1 MLIDP
6 VVTGSAGKLLVVLL
20 SYALALGLSG
30 RVVRYV
36 VLPIGSRAPLPPP
49 GLRFDP
55 STVIGKCE
63 NAITVTFVLAGEVAG
78 IAIIFA
84 AKSLVRSPQI
94 RQNAAFYLGG
104 TLVNL
109 VWSLAMAVP
118 ARILVAGVA
127 G

>member
-1 MLIDP
+1 MIVEP
-6 VVTGSAGKLLVVLL
+6 IVTGGAAQLLV
-20 SYALALGLSG
+20 ALGSYLLVLGCSG
-30 RVVRYV
+30 RVVRYI
-36 VLPIGSRAPLPPP
+36 VLPVGVKPPAAPA

-63 NAITVTFVLAGEVAG
+63 NVITVTFVLAGDVAG
-78 IAIIFA
+78 IAIVFA

-109 VWSLAMAVP
+109 VWGLLIAVP
-118 ARILVAGVA
+118 ARVLIAGV

>member
-1 MLIDP
+1 MIVEP
-6 VVTGSAGKLLVVLL
+6 IVTGAAAQLLVVLS
-20 SYALALGLSG
+20 SYLLALGLSG
-30 RVVRYV
+30 QVVRYV
-36 VLPIGSRAPLPPP
+36 VLPADTLPPRAPA

-63 NAITVTFVLAGEVAG
+63 NVITVTFVLAGDVAG

-109 VWSLAMAVP
+109 VWGLLVAVP
-118 ARILVAGVA
+118 ARVLIAGV